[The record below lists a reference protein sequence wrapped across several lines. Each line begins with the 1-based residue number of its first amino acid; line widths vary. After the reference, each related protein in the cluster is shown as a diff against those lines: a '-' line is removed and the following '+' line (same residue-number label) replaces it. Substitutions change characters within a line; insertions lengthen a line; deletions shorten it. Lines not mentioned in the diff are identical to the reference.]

1 MNSIDK
7 FIAYQLSYKNRK
19 RHNVNAKLDYLINQ
33 VNTLFDI
40 IKEEIIDKPVT
51 TISASPLNTEIT
63 EPIVKLY
70 NNLTEDN
77 PDTDIS
83 LRVKD
88 KLSLFGLDSDYVGC
102 KIIIDLCNIA
112 PVNGITEDTD
122 YDTICNTLCPKDP
135 NYIKRNITFIR
146 KKIKG
151 QKFETNMDLLKYFIE
166 LCY

>member
-1 MNSIDK
+1 MKSIDE

-19 RHNVNAKLDYLINQ
+19 RHNINAKLDYLINQ
-33 VNTLFDI
+33 VNTLFGI

-77 PDTDIS
+77 SDTDIS

-88 KLSLFGLDSDYVGC
+88 KLSLFGLDPDYVGC

>member
-1 MNSIDK
+1 MTSIDK

-63 EPIVKLY
+63 EPIIKLY

-88 KLSLFGLDSDYVGC
+88 KLSSFLHSQTQ
-102 KIIIDLCNIA
+102 N
-112 PVNGITEDTD
+112 
-122 YDTICNTLCPKDP
+122 
-135 NYIKRNITFIR
+135 
-146 KKIKG
+146 
-151 QKFETNMDLLKYFIE
+151 QKNKSRARYYPT
-166 LCY
+166 C